1 MKVLSLALTTCL
13 LAGCASGP
21 IVQTDRDPAATFSDY
36 RTFAWKQPPPISNPL
51 LKQRVVAAV
60 EGQLGGKGWR
70 LVPESEA
77 DVVLVANVS
86 ARDEQ
91 SISAFYDGAAWE
103 DWGWR
108 GYGDPTGGLR
118 RIELRN
124 YKVGTLVLDMFDA
137 KTKRAVWRAMAEGTV
152 PSSDAQR
159 EQDAIVA
166 VRKMFTGFPPTEST
180 AR

>member
-1 MKVLSLALTTCL
+1 MKVLSLAMTACL

-21 IVQTDRDPAATFSDY
+21 IVQTDRDPAAKFGDY
-36 RTFAWKQPPPISNPL
+36 QSFAWKQQPPIGNPL

-60 EGQLGGKGWR
+60 ESQLGGKGWR
-70 LVPESEA
+70 LVPETEA

-124 YKVGTLVLDMFDA
+124 YKVGTLVVDMFDT
-137 KTKRAVWRAMAEGTV
+137 KTKRAVWRATAEGTV
-152 PSSDAQR
+152 PSKESQR
-159 EQDAIVA
+159 ERDAMVA
-166 VRKMFTGFPPTEST
+166 VRKMFAAFPPSDSPS
-180 AR
+180 R